1 MTDRPFRE
9 HEFLAPADASPAR
22 HSITYSDILDLIVQ
36 NASRGSRRAFASSG
50 GRGYRPARSSDS
62 GMPGARW
69 HPVHIAA

>member
-36 NASRGSRRAFASSG
+36 NASLADVLLPPRAWPDG
-50 GRGYRPARSSDS
+50 
-62 GMPGARW
+62 
-69 HPVHIAA
+69 